1 MISGFVVSISGARFE
16 MSFLF
21 AGIVVVGFFWILFL
35 VTVGTAVVVVREVVL
50 VIVEMVG
57 VVLETAEA
65 VTVQTVLAIVE
76 TVEAV
81 LETAEA
87 VTVET
92 VLAIETAEAV
102 LETTEAVT
110 VETVLA
116 IVSRLI
122 MSVIEVEVC
131 CDLFLCCCCS
141 CWF

>member
-16 MSFLF
+16 MRFFF
-21 AGIVVVGFFWILFL
+21 AGVVVVGFFWILFL

-65 VTVQTVLAIVE
+65 VTV
-76 TVEAV
+76 
-81 LETAEA
+81 
-87 VTVET
+87 ET

-116 IVSRLI
+116 IVSRLV